1 MTLDIDDVVT
11 RMGLALKDAAG
22 AELPLVRGYAEAKA
36 RAVTHY
42 ADLIADAYAKGV
54 LDDAEMQRELQE
66 IEHMTRRFARNLKG
80 VAGVTAERA
89 ARAALGVLFGA
100 MRAGLSFA
108 GSPMPAALTED
119 RA

>member
-1 MTLDIDDVVT
+1 MTLDIDEVVT
-11 RMGLALKDAAG
+11 RMGLALRDAAG
-22 AELPLVRGYAEAKA
+22 ADLPIVRGYAEAKA
-36 RAVTHY
+36 RAVTQY

-54 LDDAEMQRELQE
+54 LDDDEMKREMEE

-100 MRAGLSFA
+100 MRAGLSLS
-108 GSPMPAALTED
+108 GSPMPSALTEL
-119 RA
+119 RG